1 MKKKIEEQ
9 KVVQQP
15 EQSKQKAPKDKK
27 QKSESAVNLAND
39 PNYAYNNNPSQ
50 YAVELLGITK
60 TFNDGALKAND
71 DLTLRVKKGEIH
83 ALVGENGAGKTT
95 IMSILFG
102 FLKPDHGLVY
112 VNGKQTNFKSPN
124 EASAAGIGMVHQH
137 FKLVNA
143 FTVHQNIILGAEKTN
158 MGFINYKISRE
169 KIQKLMKRYD
179 LQVDLDNKVISVSV
193 GQQQRTEILKL
204 LYRDANILIFDEPTA
219 VLSDKE
225 IAGFLEMLLEFKKQG
240 KTIILIT
247 HKLDEV
253 KKVADRA
260 TIIRH
265 GQSIETVD
273 VKTTSTQDIAN
284 MMVGHK
290 LVINVNDA
298 KAVGEDKPVV
308 VSIKDLCANKV
319 SQPRV
324 RALNNLNLD
333 IRQGEILGIA
343 GVEGNGQTEL
353 ALILG
358 GLLKNKVT
366 GNVKIYNPKTKIETD
381 VLTSNVNKLYTA
393 AGVAHIPED
402 RLKYGL
408 VLDETVA
415 MNTVLP
421 EIGNAPFSRGGF
433 INQNAIDRYA
443 QEIIRD
449 WDVRGANRGKAL
461 ARALS
466 GGNQQK
472 LVVGRE
478 LTRKHTF
485 AIFVQPTRGLDMGAI
500 QFIHKK
506 IMEDA
511 QSGATVLLI
520 SYELDEI
527 LAISS
532 RIAVMNHGKIVFDAP
547 ARQVTRSLIGKYIS
561 RGATAKGG
569 E

>member
-1 MKKKIEEQ
+1 MKKK
-9 KVVQQP
+9 QQ
-15 EQSKQKAPKDKK
+15 ELKTNKQKKLTLDGAK
-27 QKSESAVNLAND
+27 NIAND
-39 PNYAYNNNPSQ
+39 PNYEYVNNPSP
-50 YAVELLGITK
+50 YAVELLSITK

-71 DLTLRVKKGEIH
+71 DLTLQVKKGEIH

-95 IMSILFG
+95 IMSVLFG
-102 FLKPDHGLVY
+102 FLKPDYGTVW
-112 VNGKQTNFKSPN
+112 VNGKETHFKSPT

-143 FTVHQNIILGAEKTN
+143 FTVHQNIILGAEKTKYW
-158 MGFINYKISRE
+158 FSDYKVSRA
-169 KIQKLMKRYD
+169 KIEKLMKRYD
-179 LQVDLDNKVISVSV
+179 LPVELDSKVISVSV

-225 IAGFLEMLLEFKKQG
+225 IAGFLSMLLEFKKQG

-265 GQSIETVD
+265 GKSIQTVD
-273 VKTTSTQDIAN
+273 VKKTSTQYIAN
-284 MMVGHK
+284 AMVGHK

-298 KAVGEDKPVV
+298 KAADKSRPVV
-308 VSIKDLCANKV
+308 VSVKNLCANKV

-358 GLLKNKVT
+358 GILKSKVT
-366 GNVKIYNPKTKIETD
+366 GNVKIYNPKTKVETD
-381 VLTSNVNKLYTA
+381 VLTSSVNKLYTV
-393 AGVAHIPED
+393 AGVCHIPED

-415 MNTVLP
+415 MNAVLP
-421 EIGNAPFSRGGF
+421 QLSNAPFSRAGF
-433 INQNAIDRYA
+433 INHNAIDRFA
-443 QEIIRD
+443 QEIIRE
-449 WDVRGANRGKAL
+449 WDVRGANRGRAL
-461 ARALS
+461 ARSLS
-466 GGNQQK
+466 GGNQHK

-478 LTRKHTF
+478 LTRKHSF

-511 QSGATVLLI
+511 KSGVTVLLI

-547 ARQVTRSLIGKYIS
+547 ARQVTRAMIGKYIS
-561 RGATAKGG
+561 RGAMAKGG

>member
-1 MKKKIEEQ
+1 MKKKIKEQKPQKEQ
-9 KVVQQP
+9 KVQK
-15 EQSKQKAPKDKK
+15 EQSLKLDGAKHVIDQANLDYVNN
-27 QKSESAVNLAND
+27 KS
-39 PNYAYNNNPSQ
+39 P
-50 YAVELLGITK
+50 YAVELLSITK

-71 DLTLRVKKGEIH
+71 HLTLRVKKGEIH

-95 IMSILFG
+95 IMSMLFG
-102 FLKPDHGLVY
+102 VVKPDQGLIY
-112 VNGKQTNFKSPN
+112 VNGKETHFKSPN

-143 FTVHQNIILGAEKTN
+143 FTVHQNIILGAEKTKA
-158 MGFINYKISRE
+158 GFIDYKKSRA
-169 KIQKLMKRYD
+169 KIEQLMKRYD
-179 LQVDLDNKVISVSV
+179 LEVELDSKVIAVSV

-225 IAGFLEMLLEFKKQG
+225 IAGFLDMLLEFKKQG

-253 KKVADRA
+253 KKVADQA

-273 VKTTSTQDIAN
+273 VKKTKVQDIAN
-284 MMVGHK
+284 AMVGRN
-290 LVINVNDA
+290 LVLNVNDA
-298 KAVGEDKPVV
+298 DAVSKDKPVV
-308 VSIKDLCANKV
+308 VSVKNLCANKV
-319 SQPRV
+319 SQPKV

-366 GNVKIYNPKTKIETD
+366 GDVKIYNPRTRVETNVLKT
-381 VLTSNVNKLYTA
+381 SVNKLYTV

-421 EIGNAPFSRGGF
+421 QINNAPFSRGGF

-449 WDVRGANRGKAL
+449 WDVRGANRGRAL

-500 QFIHKK
+500 QFIHEK

-511 QSGATVLLI
+511 RNGNTVLLI

-532 RIAVMNHGKIVFDAP
+532 RIAVMNHGKIVFEAP
-547 ARQVTRSLIGKYIS
+547 AKQVTREIIGKYIS